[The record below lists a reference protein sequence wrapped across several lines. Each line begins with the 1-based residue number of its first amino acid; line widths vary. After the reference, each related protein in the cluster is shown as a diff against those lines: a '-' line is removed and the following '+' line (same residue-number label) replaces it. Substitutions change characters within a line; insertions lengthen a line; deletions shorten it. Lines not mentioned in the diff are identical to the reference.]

1 MALMERMEWA
11 FRPHT
16 DRLECRV
23 LPAWPPQLFI
33 HWRFLANYNVG
44 AKDLLKPDATRW
56 TRLRLFRRPYRCPM

>member
-16 DRLECRV
+16 DLLECRA

-33 HWRFLANYNVG
+33 HWRFFANYNVG
-44 AKDLLKPDATRW
+44 VKDLFKPDASHW
-56 TRLRLFRRPYRCPM
+56 TRLRLFRRPIDAQ